1 MKFVLRTIALLLF
14 VTVLS
19 ASVNAQT
26 SNNEGGQSLEQTL
39 NQLSN
44 KSAQAYLGPI
54 GSGFGANLNT
64 GWTTRSPKAELW
76 GVDIQFGIVAMGA
89 MLGEGTKTFSFTGD
103 YTFTADQAQQMTQN
117 ISNAQV
123 RNQIMNRLTSDKF
136 QVGFSGPTVVGK
148 KYDPVTKENSI
159 AVDFSGKQYTI
170 NGASYNVPARKINLG
185 IGGVMDNIP
194 MLPLGAPQ
202 LTVGTIYGTQ
212 VAFRYLP
219 AIKISEDLGESK
231 YFGFGI
237 QHNIGQWI
245 PLPIPLNLSVG
256 FFTQNLKVGDILES
270 KATEYGLYASRT
282 FGPGALNVTPYAGF
296 SLQSS
301 KMSVS
306 YDYVYSIKDANGND
320 VNRTDKISFD
330 LEGENTTKL
339 TVGLA
344 FKLAFLNLNVDYN
357 VAKFS
362 TVGAGVGFI
371 F

>member
-1 MKFVLRTIALLLF
+1 MKLALRSMVLLLL
-14 VTVLS
+14 VTVVFT
-19 ASVNAQT
+19 SVYAQ
-26 SNNEGGQSLEQTL
+26 SSNEGDGQTL
-39 NQLSN
+39 EKTLSQLYN
-44 KSAQAYLGPI
+44 KTAQAYLGPI

-64 GWTTRSPKAELW
+64 GWTTRAPKAELW
-76 GVDIQFGIVAMGA
+76 GVDIQLGVVAMGA
-89 MLGEGTKTFSFTGD
+89 MLGNGTKTFSYTGD
-103 YTFTADQAQQMTQN
+103 YTFNAEQAQQMTQN
-117 ISNAQV
+117 IPNVQA
-123 RNQIMNRLTSDKF
+123 RNQVMSKLTSEKF

-148 KYDPVTKENSI
+148 KDDHIMINF
-159 AVDFSGKQYTI
+159 AGKSFQTNYGTYTV
-170 NGASYNVPARKINLG
+170 ASQQIDLG
-185 IGGVMDNIP
+185 IGGQMDDIP
-194 MLPLGAPQ
+194 LLPLGAPQ

-212 VAFRYLP
+212 VAIRYLP
-219 AIKISEDLGESK
+219 SVKISEELGESK

-245 PLPIPLNLSVG
+245 PVPMPVDLSAG
-256 FFTQNLKVGDILES
+256 FFTQNLKIGTLLES

-301 KMSVS
+301 KMTVN
-306 YDYVYSIKDANGND
+306 YDYNYSVMINGIEQKQ
-320 VNRTDKISFD
+320 TDKISFD

-344 FKLAFLNLNVDYN
+344 FKLGFLNLNVDYN
-357 VAKFS
+357 VAKYS

>member
-1 MKFVLRTIALLLF
+1 MKFVLRVTALLLF
-14 VTVLS
+14 STVFFTS
-19 ASVNAQT
+19 TNA
-26 SNNEGGQSLEQTL
+26 QSLEETL
-39 NQLSN
+39 NKLSN
-44 KSAQAYLGPI
+44 KAAQAYLGPI

-64 GWTTRSPKAELW
+64 GWTTRAPKAELW
-76 GVDIQFGIVAMGA
+76 GVDIQLGVVAMGA
-89 MLGEGTKTFSFTGD
+89 MFNDANKNFSFTGD
-103 YTFTADQAQQMTQN
+103 YTFTVEQAQQMTQN

-123 RNQIMNRLTSDKF
+123 RDQIISKLTSDKF

-148 KYDPVTKENSI
+148 KYDEITKENSI
-159 AVDFSGKQYTI
+159 AIDFSGKQYSI
-170 NGASYNVPARKINLG
+170 NGASYNVPARKIVLG
-185 IGGVMDNIP
+185 LGGVMDNIP
-194 MLPLGAPQ
+194 LLPLGAPQ

-245 PLPIPLNLSVG
+245 PAPIPVNLSVG

-301 KMSVS
+301 TMSVK
-306 YDYVYSIKDANGND
+306 YDYMYTIQDANGNE

-339 TVGLA
+339 TLGVA
-344 FKLAFLNLNVDYN
+344 FKLGFLNLNVDYN